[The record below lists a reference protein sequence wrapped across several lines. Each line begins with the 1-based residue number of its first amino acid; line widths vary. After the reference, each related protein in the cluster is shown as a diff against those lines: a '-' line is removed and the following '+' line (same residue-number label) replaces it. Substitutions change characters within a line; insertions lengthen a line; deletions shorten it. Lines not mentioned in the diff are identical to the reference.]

1 MKKLKKLIINFFVI
15 VSQFIFAFLDLFRT
29 YLPVYPGDL
38 FPHL

>member
-1 MKKLKKLIINFFVI
+1 MKKLNNNNNNFFVI

-38 FPHL
+38 FSHL